1 MKLVSFSV
9 EGGAVKGGL
18 WFENGV
24 LPFDAA
30 AAIIDSSDLDLHSAS
45 VLNVVCS
52 AQSVI
57 DRLTE
62 LDREVKS
69 GGRSDRLLPLDSL
82 TLLAPIPRPTKNIF
96 CVGRNYLDHVK
107 EGYKARGTELK
118 VPEFIQLFSKPPTTV
133 IGTGADIRYD
143 EQLTQKLDYEAEL
156 GLVIG
161 KSGRD
166 IRPENALEHIF
177 GYTVI
182 NDVTARDLQR
192 AHDQWF
198 KGKGLDTSCPMGPWI
213 VTKDEVADA
222 QNLDIRCTVNGEVR
236 QSSNTSMMIFKLQT
250 IIAELSRGLTLEA
263 GDIIATGTPSGV
275 GYAMEP
281 PRLLNVGDVVE
292 VSVSGV
298 GTIRN
303 TVVAA

>member
-9 EGGAVKGGL
+9 EGGTVEGGL
-18 WFENGV
+18 WFESGV

-30 AAIIDSSDLDLHSAS
+30 APIIDAPELGSSAAT
-45 VLNVVCS
+45 VLNVLRS
-52 AQSVI
+52 GRSLT
-57 DRLTE
+57 DRLME
-62 LDREVKS
+62 LDRSVRS
-69 GGRSDRLLPLDSL
+69 GSHSDRLVAHDMVKLA
-82 TLLAPIPRPTKNIF
+82 APIPRPEKNVF

-107 EGYKARGTELK
+107 EGYKARGTDLK

-133 IGTGADIRYD
+133 VGTGADIRYD
-143 EQLTQKLDYEAEL
+143 KRLTQKLDYEAEL

-161 KSGRD
+161 KAGRD
-166 IRPENALEHIF
+166 IRPEDAFDHIF

-213 VTKDEVADA
+213 VTADEVVEP
-222 QNLDIRCTVNGEVR
+222 QNLHIRCMVNGEVR
-236 QSSNTSMMIFKLQT
+236 QESNTSMMIFDIRT
-250 IIAELSRGLTLEA
+250 IIAELSRGLTLEP

-292 VSVSGV
+292 VSVAGV
-298 GTIRN
+298 GSIRN
-303 TVVAA
+303 TVAAA